1 MDLKFKDNHLRTLR
15 QTHPKLWKFL
25 MEKKEVGEVILAL
38 KLGLNREEMDEQYEV
53 LRKRVRYLI
62 EERPCFFDVI

>member
-25 MEKKEVGEVILAL
+25 VEKKGVGEVILAI
-38 KLGLNREEMDEQYEV
+38 KLGLNREEMDEQSEG
-53 LRKRVRYLI
+53 LSKRVQHLI
-62 EERPCFFDVI
+62 EERPCFFDIV